1 MNVALWWWYIA
12 LIASGLL
19 LVIAEVF
26 LPGGVAGGIGALAL
40 VGAMG
45 LGFAVFPAPWGLLS
59 ALGIVVFGGIAL
71 LLWVQLFPRSRVGQ
85 RITLAS
91 DGRDFKAA
99 RPTDDLIGVRGE
111 ALTALRPAGIAML
124 HDRRYDV
131 LAEGGDWIPAGTAIR
146 VSAVRDGQLLVRPVE
161 AAS

>member
-1 MNVALWWWYIA
+1 MNVSLLTWYIA
-12 LIASGLL
+12 LIAGGLL

-26 LPGGVAGGIGALAL
+26 LPGGVAGVLGALAL

-45 LGFAVFPAPWGLLS
+45 LGFAAFPAPWGFLS

-91 DGRDFKAA
+91 DGSDFKAA
-99 RPTDDLIGVRGE
+99 RPAAELVGAQGE
-111 ALTALRPAGIAML
+111 AVTALRPAGIAL
-124 HDRRYDV
+124 LAGRRYDV
-131 LAEGGDWIPAGTAIR
+131 LAEGGDWIPAGAAIR

-161 AAS
+161 AAP